1 MKTKLSRLV
10 LFLVVASFLFPAQQ
24 KVRVKDLMQR
34 FQDWLKQT
42 QYIIHSEEKE
52 VFLQLSTDRERD
64 IFIETFWKQ
73 RDPTPGTPQN
83 EYKDEHIQRFQYA
96 NKWFSR
102 GSSKPGWMTDR
113 GRIYII
119 LGEPVSK
126 DRYPSNIGLYPCV
139 VWSYYGDVSL
149 GLPNHFSLVFFQ
161 RHGVGEYQLYDPV
174 SDGPAALLLQGRNLD
189 PFDYEG
195 LYNEIRD
202 LAPALAL
209 VSLSLIPGEFN
220 YGFQPSP
227 RNAIILADILN
238 SPKKMVNPAYSTHFL
253 DLRGVVS
260 TEYLTNFVE
269 NATDIAFIQDP
280 LTGLNFLHFSIA
292 PSIVSIDYYEPNDQY
307 FCNYTLNVSLKDGE
321 DTIFQYDRQ
330 FPFYFSPDE
339 LDRVRANG
347 IALEDSFPVVAGQY
361 EFNVL
366 LTNSVGKEFTVHERT
381 IIVPEIPEVPVINGP
396 FLGYRFHDSDVNQH
410 MPFKTANK
418 KLLYDPKKTFS
429 RHEDIAVLF
438 NIINMTEDLWREGE
452 VKIYING
459 LSEKN
464 TIQKTYTLRLENYT
478 YREILSVDFI
488 VPVQELTPDYYEMKI
503 SFLDGEGKQVDEK
516 KAEFAV
522 SLAEAVSHP
531 IARMKPFSLQNQFL
545 FYYMLAEQYKKLKE
559 NDKAEENFA
568 KAYSLNKTYI
578 RGVREYAYFMLK
590 NDKFEKALEIVENLK
605 KDENLLFDYY
615 LIKGQAHTGM
625 GIYMQAIES
634 LEEGNK
640 IYNSDTR
647 LLNSLGF
654 CYYKTAQKSKAL
666 DVLKASLRVNPEQE
680 DVKKLM
686 AEIEKKPLPRI
697 ASNLKKDNISTLRYR
712 FCARIP

>member
-1 MKTKLSRLV
+1 MKTKVSKV
-10 LFLVVASFLFPAQQ
+10 ALFLIVVVSLLPAQQ
-24 KVRVKDLMQR
+24 KVREKDLLAR
-34 FQDWLKQT
+34 FQEWFKQT
-42 QYIIHSEEKE
+42 QYIIHPEEKE

-83 EYKDEHIQRFQYA
+83 EYKDEHIRRFHYA
-96 NKWFSR
+96 NKWFSK

-126 DRYPSNIGLYPCV
+126 DRYPSNIGLYPCE

-161 RHGVGEYQLYDPV
+161 RQGVGEYQLYDPV
-174 SDGPAALLLQGRNLD
+174 SDGPAALLLQGRNMD

-195 LYNEIRD
+195 LYNEIRS

-238 SPKKMVNPAYSTHFL
+238 SPKEMINPAYSTHFL

-269 NATDIAFIQDP
+269 NTTDIAFIQDP
-280 LTGLNFLHFSIA
+280 ITGLNFLHFSIA
-292 PSIVSIDYYEPNDQY
+292 PASVSIDYYEPNDQY
-307 FCNYTLNVSLKDGE
+307 FCNYTVNVSLKDGE

-330 FPFYFSPDE
+330 FPFYFSPDD
-339 LDRVRANG
+339 LNRVRANG

-361 EFNVL
+361 DFNVL
-366 LTNSVGKEFTVHERT
+366 LTNSVGKEFTVHERK
-381 IIVPEIPEVPVINGP
+381 IIVPEIPEVPTINGP
-396 FLGYRFHDSDVNQH
+396 FLGYRFHDSDINQH
-410 MPFKTANK
+410 MPFKTTDK

-429 RHEDIAVLF
+429 RHEEIAVLF
-438 NIINMTEDLWREGE
+438 NIVNMTQDLQRGAEIKISIKGLGE
-452 VKIYING
+452 K
-459 LSEKN
+459 STTEKN
-464 TIQKTYTLRLENYT
+464 YTLPLENYPF
-478 YREILSVDFI
+478 REILNVDFSI
-488 VPVQELTPDYYEMKI
+488 PALELPPDYYELKA
-503 SFLDGEGKQVDEK
+503 SFFDREGTLVDEK
-516 KAEFAV
+516 KSEFAI

-545 FYYMLAEQYKKLKE
+545 FYYMLAEQYKKMEKV
-559 NDKAEENFA
+559 DKAEENFA
-568 KAYSLNKTYI
+568 KAYSLNKTYMP
-578 RGVREYAYFMLK
+578 GVREYAFFMLQK
-590 NDKFEKALEIVENLK
+590 EKFEQALNLVENFK
-605 KDENLLFDYY
+605 QDENLLFDYY

-625 GIYMQAIES
+625 GLYMQAIES
-634 LEEGNK
+634 LEQGNR

-654 CYYKTAQKSKAL
+654 CYYKTAQKARAL
-666 DVLKASLRVNPEQE
+666 DVLNASLRVNPEQE
-680 DVKKLM
+680 DVKKLIG
-686 AEIEKKPLPRI
+686 EIQQKP
-697 ASNLKKDNISTLRYR
+697 
-712 FCARIP
+712 

>member
-1 MKTKLSRLV
+1 MITKLSKVV
-10 LFLVVASFLFPAQQ
+10 LFLVIAGSLLSAQQ
-24 KVRVKDLMQR
+24 KVKEKDLIQR
-34 FQDWLKQT
+34 YQDWLKQT
-42 QYIIHSEEKE
+42 QYIIHAEEKE
-52 VFLQLSTDRERD
+52 VFLQLTSDRERD
-64 IFIETFWKQ
+64 IFIVTFWKQ

-83 EYKDEHIQRFQYA
+83 EYKDEHIRRFQYA
-96 NKWFSR
+96 SKWFSK

-126 DRYPSNIGLYPCV
+126 DRYPSNISLYPCE

-161 RHGVGEYQLYDPV
+161 RQGVGEYQLYDPV
-174 SDGPAALLLQGRNLD
+174 SDGPSALLLQGRNMD
-189 PFDYEG
+189 PFNYEA
-195 LYNEIRD
+195 LYNEIREV
-202 LAPALAL
+202 APALAL

-238 SPKKMVNPAYSTHFL
+238 SPKEMVNPAYSTHFL

-269 NATDIAFIQDP
+269 NATDIAFIRDP

-292 PSIVSIDYYEPNDQY
+292 PSTVSIDYYEPNDQF
-307 FCNYTLNVSLKDGE
+307 FCNYTVNVSLKNGD
-321 DTIFQYDRQ
+321 DMVFQYDRQ
-330 FPFYFSPDE
+330 FPFYFSPDD

-361 EFNVL
+361 GFNIL

-381 IIVPEIPEVPVINGP
+381 IIVPEIPEVPAINGP
-396 FLGYRFHDSDVNQH
+396 FLGYGFHDSDVNQH
-410 MPFKTANK
+410 MPFKTIDK

-429 RHEDIAVLF
+429 RHENIAVLF
-438 NIINMTEDLWREGE
+438 NLVNMRENLWRGGE
-452 VKIYING
+452 VKIFING
-459 LSEKN
+459 LGENN
-464 TIQKTYTLRLENYT
+464 TVEKTYTLRLENYPFK
-478 YREILSVDFI
+478 EILSVDFTI
-488 VPVQELTPDYYEMKI
+488 PVQDLTPDYYELKM
-503 SFLDGEGKQVDEK
+503 SFLDEEGTLVDEK
-516 KAEFAV
+516 KVEFAV

-545 FYYMLAEQYKKLKE
+545 FYYMLAEQYKKLKKT
-559 NDKAEENFA
+559 DKAEESFV
-568 KAYSLNKTYI
+568 KAYSLNKSYLQ
-578 RGVREYAYFMLK
+578 GVREYAFFVLQ
-590 NDKFEKALEIVENLK
+590 NEKFEEALELVENLK
-605 KDENLLFDYY
+605 QNENLLFDYY

-625 GIYMQAIES
+625 GLYMQAIES
-634 LEEGNK
+634 LEQGNRM
-640 IYNSDTR
+640 YNSDTR

-666 DVLKASLRVNPEQE
+666 DVLKASIRVNPEQE

-686 AEIEKKPLPRI
+686 AEIEK
-697 ASNLKKDNISTLRYR
+697 
-712 FCARIP
+712 IPK

>member
-1 MKTKLSRLV
+1 MITKLSKVV
-10 LFLVVASFLFPAQQ
+10 LFLVIAGSLLSAQQ
-24 KVRVKDLMQR
+24 KVKEKDLIQR
-34 FQDWLKQT
+34 YQDWLKQT
-42 QYIIHSEEKE
+42 QYIIHAEEKE
-52 VFLQLSTDRERD
+52 VFLQLTSDRERD
-64 IFIETFWKQ
+64 IFIVTFWKQ

-83 EYKDEHIQRFQYA
+83 EYKDEHIRRFQYA
-96 NKWFSR
+96 SKWFSK

-126 DRYPSNIGLYPCV
+126 DRYPSNISLYPCE

-161 RHGVGEYQLYDPV
+161 RQGVGEYQLYDPV
-174 SDGPAALLLQGRNLD
+174 SDGPSALLLQGRNMD
-189 PFDYEG
+189 PFNYEA
-195 LYNEIRD
+195 LYNEIREV
-202 LAPALAL
+202 APALAL

-238 SPKKMVNPAYSTHFL
+238 SPKEMVNPAYSTHFL

-269 NATDIAFIQDP
+269 NSTDIAFIRDP

-292 PSIVSIDYYEPNDQY
+292 PSTVSIDYYEPNDQF
-307 FCNYTLNVSLKDGE
+307 FCNYTVNVSLKNGD
-321 DTIFQYDRQ
+321 DMVFQYDRQ
-330 FPFYFSPDE
+330 FPFYFSPDD

-361 EFNVL
+361 EFNIL

-381 IIVPEIPEVPVINGP
+381 IIVPEIPEVPTINGP
-396 FLGYRFHDSDVNQH
+396 FLGYGFHDSDVNQH
-410 MPFKTANK
+410 MPFKTIDK

-429 RHEDIAVLF
+429 RHENIAVLF
-438 NIINMTEDLWREGE
+438 NLVNMRENLWRGGE
-452 VKIYING
+452 VKIFING
-459 LSEKN
+459 LGENN
-464 TIQKTYTLRLENYT
+464 TVEKTYTLRLENYPFK
-478 YREILSVDFI
+478 EILSVDFTI
-488 VPVQELTPDYYEMKI
+488 PVQDLTPDYYELKM
-503 SFLDGEGKQVDEK
+503 SFLDEEGTLVDEK
-516 KAEFAV
+516 KVEFAV

-545 FYYMLAEQYKKLKE
+545 FYYMLAEQYKKLKKT
-559 NDKAEENFA
+559 DKAEESFV
-568 KAYSLNKTYI
+568 KAYSLNKSYLQ
-578 RGVREYAYFMLK
+578 GVREYAFFVLQ
-590 NDKFEKALEIVENLK
+590 NEKFEEALELVENLK
-605 KDENLLFDYY
+605 QNENLLFDYY

-625 GIYMQAIES
+625 GLYMQAIES
-634 LEEGNK
+634 LEQGNRM
-640 IYNSDTR
+640 YNSDTR

-666 DVLKASLRVNPEQE
+666 DVLKASIRVNPEQE

-686 AEIEKKPLPRI
+686 AEIEK
-697 ASNLKKDNISTLRYR
+697 
-712 FCARIP
+712 IPK

>member
-1 MKTKLSRLV
+1 MKTKLFKVV
-10 LFLVVASFLFPAQQ
+10 LFLVIAGSLFPAQQ
-24 KVRVKDLMQR
+24 KVREKDLMAR
-34 FQDWLKQT
+34 FQDWLKQS
-42 QYIIHSEEKE
+42 QYIIHPEEKE
-52 VFLQLSTDRERD
+52 VFLQLSTDIERD

-83 EYKDEHIQRFQYA
+83 EYKDEHIKRFQYA

-126 DRYPSNIGLYPCV
+126 DRYPSNISLYPCE

-161 RHGVGEYQLYDPV
+161 RQGVGEYQLYDPV
-174 SDGPAALLLQGRNLD
+174 SDGPAALLLQGRNMD

-195 LYNEIRD
+195 LYNEIREV
-202 LAPALAL
+202 APALAL

-238 SPKKMVNPAYSTHFL
+238 SPREMINPAYSTHFL

-269 NATDIAFIQDP
+269 NSTDIAFIRDP
-280 LTGLNFLHFSIA
+280 ITGLNFLHFSIA
-292 PSIVSIDYYEPNDQY
+292 PASVSIDYYEPNDQF
-307 FCNYTLNVSLKDGE
+307 FCNYTVNVSLKKGE
-321 DTIFQYDRQ
+321 DTVFQYDRQ
-330 FPFYFSPDE
+330 FPFYFAPDE

-347 IALEDSFPVVAGQY
+347 IALEDSFPVVAGQF

-381 IIVPEIPEVPVINGP
+381 IIVPEIPEVPTINGP
-396 FLGYRFHDSDVNQH
+396 FLGYRFHDSDINQH
-410 MPFKTANK
+410 LPFKTANK

-429 RHEDIAVLF
+429 RHENIAVMF
-438 NIINMTEDLWREGE
+438 NILNMTQDLWRGAE
-452 VKIYING
+452 VKIFIKG
-459 LSEKN
+459 LGEKN
-464 TIQKTYTLRLENYT
+464 TVEKNYTLRLENYPF
-478 YREILSVDFI
+478 REILNVDFSI
-488 VPVQELTPDYYEMKI
+488 PVQELTPDYYELKM
-503 SFLDGEGKQVDEK
+503 SFFDREGNLVDEK

-545 FYYMLAEQYKKLKE
+545 LYYMLAEQYKKLEE
-559 NDKAEENFA
+559 NDLAEEYFA
-568 KAYSLNKTYI
+568 KAYSLNKTYMQ
-578 RGVREYAYFMLK
+578 GVREYAFFMLK
-590 NDKFEKALEIVENLK
+590 NEKFDLALELAEDLK
-605 KDENLLFDYY
+605 QDENLMFDYY

-625 GIYMQAIES
+625 GLYMQAIQS
-634 LEEGNK
+634 LEEGNRL
-640 IYNSDTR
+640 YNSDTR

-654 CYYKTAQKSKAL
+654 CYYKTAQSAKAL
-666 DVLKASLRVNPEQE
+666 DVLKASLRVNPDQAG
-680 DVKKLM
+680 VKKM
-686 AEIEKKPLPRI
+686 IAEIEQ
-697 ASNLKKDNISTLRYR
+697 
-712 FCARIP
+712 IP

>member
-1 MKTKLSRLV
+1 MITKLSKVV
-10 LFLVVASFLFPAQQ
+10 LFLVIAGSLLSAQQ
-24 KVRVKDLMQR
+24 KVKEKDLIQR
-34 FQDWLKQT
+34 YQDWLKQT
-42 QYIIHSEEKE
+42 QYIIHAEEKE
-52 VFLQLSTDRERD
+52 VFLQLTSDRERD
-64 IFIETFWKQ
+64 IFIVTFWKQ

-83 EYKDEHIQRFQYA
+83 EYKDEHIRRFQYA
-96 NKWFSR
+96 SKWFSK

-126 DRYPSNIGLYPCV
+126 DRYPSNISLYPCE

-161 RHGVGEYQLYDPV
+161 RQGVGEYQLYDPV
-174 SDGPAALLLQGRNLD
+174 SDGPSALLLQGRNMD
-189 PFDYEG
+189 PFNYEA
-195 LYNEIRD
+195 LYNEIREV
-202 LAPALAL
+202 APALAL

-238 SPKKMVNPAYSTHFL
+238 SPKEMVNQAYSTHFL

-269 NATDIAFIQDP
+269 NSTDIAFIRDP

-292 PSIVSIDYYEPNDQY
+292 PSTVSIDYYEPNDQF
-307 FCNYTLNVSLKDGE
+307 FCNYTVNVSLKNGD
-321 DTIFQYDRQ
+321 DMVFQYDRQ
-330 FPFYFSPDE
+330 FPFYFSPDD

-361 EFNVL
+361 GFNIL

-381 IIVPEIPEVPVINGP
+381 IIVPEIPEVPAINGP
-396 FLGYRFHDSDVNQH
+396 FLGYGFHDSDVNQH
-410 MPFKTANK
+410 MPFKTIDK

-429 RHEDIAVLF
+429 RHENIAVLF
-438 NIINMTEDLWREGE
+438 NLVNMRENLWRGGE
-452 VKIYING
+452 VKIFING
-459 LSEKN
+459 LGENN
-464 TIQKTYTLRLENYT
+464 TVEKTYTLRLENYPFK
-478 YREILSVDFI
+478 EILSVDFTI
-488 VPVQELTPDYYEMKI
+488 PVQDLTPDYYELKM
-503 SFLDGEGKQVDEK
+503 SFLNEEGTLVDEK
-516 KAEFAV
+516 KVEFAV

-545 FYYMLAEQYKKLKE
+545 FYYMLAEQYKKLKKT
-559 NDKAEENFA
+559 DKAEESFV
-568 KAYSLNKTYI
+568 KAYSLNKSYLQ
-578 RGVREYAYFMLK
+578 GVREYAFFVLQ
-590 NDKFEKALEIVENLK
+590 NEKFEEALELVENLK
-605 KDENLLFDYY
+605 QNENLLFDYY

-625 GIYMQAIES
+625 GLYMQAIES
-634 LEEGNK
+634 LEQGNRM
-640 IYNSDTR
+640 YNSDTR

-666 DVLKASLRVNPEQE
+666 DVLKASIRVNPEQE

-686 AEIEKKPLPRI
+686 AEIEK
-697 ASNLKKDNISTLRYR
+697 
-712 FCARIP
+712 IPK

>member
-1 MKTKLSRLV
+1 MIKKLSKV
-10 LFLVVASFLFPAQQ
+10 VIFLVIAGSFLPAQQ
-24 KVRVKDLMQR
+24 KVREKDLLQR
-34 FQDWLKQT
+34 YQDWLKQT
-42 QYIIHSEEKE
+42 QYIIHAEEKE
-52 VFLQLSTDRERD
+52 VFLQLTSDRERD
-64 IFIETFWKQ
+64 IFIVTFWKQ

-83 EYKDEHIQRFQYA
+83 EYKDEHIRRFQYA
-96 NKWFSR
+96 SKWFSK

-126 DRYPSNIGLYPCV
+126 DRYPSNISLYPCE

-161 RHGVGEYQLYDPV
+161 RQGVGEYQLYDPV
-174 SDGPAALLLQGRNLD
+174 SDGPSALLLQGRNMD
-189 PFDYEG
+189 PFNYEA
-195 LYNEIRD
+195 LYNEIREV
-202 LAPALAL
+202 APALAL

-238 SPKKMVNPAYSTHFL
+238 SPKGMVNPAYSTHFL

-292 PSIVSIDYYEPNDQY
+292 PSTVSIDYYEPNDQF
-307 FCNYTLNVSLKDGE
+307 FCNYTVNVSLKNGD
-321 DTIFQYDRQ
+321 DMVFQYDRQ
-330 FPFYFSPDE
+330 FPFYFSPDD

-361 EFNVL
+361 GFNIL

-381 IIVPEIPEVPVINGP
+381 IIVPEIPEVPTINGP
-396 FLGYRFHDSDVNQH
+396 FLGYGFHDSDVNQH
-410 MPFKTANK
+410 MPFKTIDK

-429 RHEDIAVLF
+429 RHENIAVLF
-438 NIINMTEDLWREGE
+438 NIVNMKENLWRGGE
-452 VKIYING
+452 VKIFING
-459 LSEKN
+459 LGENN
-464 TIQKTYTLRLENYT
+464 TVEKTYTLQLENYPFK
-478 YREILSVDFI
+478 EILSVDFSI
-488 VPVQELTPDYYEMKI
+488 PAQDLTPDYYELKM
-503 SFLDGEGKQVDEK
+503 SFLDEEGTLVDEK
-516 KAEFAV
+516 KVEFAV

-531 IARMKPFSLQNQFL
+531 IARMKPFSRQNQFL
-545 FYYMLAEQYKKLKE
+545 FYYMLAEQYKKLKKT
-559 NDKAEENFA
+559 DKAEESFV
-568 KAYSLNKTYI
+568 KAYRLNKSYLQ
-578 RGVREYAYFMLK
+578 GVREYAFFVLQ
-590 NDKFEKALEIVENLK
+590 NEKFEEALELVENLK
-605 KDENLLFDYY
+605 QNENLLFDYY

-625 GIYMQAIES
+625 GLYMQAIES
-634 LEEGNK
+634 LEEGNRM
-640 IYNSDTR
+640 YNSDTR

-666 DVLKASLRVNPEQE
+666 DVLKASIRANPEQE

-686 AEIEKKPLPRI
+686 AEIEK
-697 ASNLKKDNISTLRYR
+697 
-712 FCARIP
+712 IPK

>member
-1 MKTKLSRLV
+1 MKTKIFKVVMFL
-10 LFLVVASFLFPAQQ
+10 LVVGSVLPGQQ
-24 KVRVKDLMQR
+24 KVRQKDLLAR
-34 FQDWLKQT
+34 YQDWLKQT
-42 QYIIHSEEKE
+42 QYIIHPEEKE
-52 VFLQLSTDRERD
+52 VFLQLSSDRERD
-64 IFIETFWKQ
+64 IFIKTFWKQ

-83 EYKDEHIQRFQYA
+83 EYKDEHLRRFQYA

-126 DRYPSNIGLYPCV
+126 DRYPSSIALYPCE
-139 VWSYYGDVSL
+139 VWSYYGDVSI
-149 GLPNHFSLVFFQ
+149 GLPTHFSLVFFQ
-161 RHGVGEYQLYDPV
+161 RQGVGEYQLYDPV
-174 SDGPAALLLQGRNLD
+174 SDGPAALLLQGRSMD

-202 LAPALAL
+202 VAPALAL

-238 SPKKMVNPAYSTHFL
+238 SPREMINPAYSTHFL

-269 NATDIAFIQDP
+269 NSTDIAFIRDP
-280 LTGLNFLHFSIA
+280 ITGLNFLHFSIA
-292 PSIVSIDYYEPNDQY
+292 PASVSIDYYEPNDQF
-307 FCNYTLNVSLKDGE
+307 FCNYTVNVSLKDGE
-321 DTIFQYDRQ
+321 DTVFQYDRE
-330 FPFYFSPDE
+330 FPFYFAPDE

-347 IALEDSFPVVAGQY
+347 IALEDSFPVVAGKF

-381 IIVPEIPEVPVINGP
+381 IIVPEVPAVATINGP
-396 FLGYRFHDSDVNQH
+396 FLGYRFHDSDINQH

-418 KLLYDPKKTFS
+418 KLLYDPKKMFS
-429 RHEDIAVLF
+429 RHENIAVMF
-438 NIINMTEDLWREGE
+438 NIVNMTQDLWRGAE
-452 VKIYING
+452 VKIFIKG
-459 LSEKN
+459 LGEKN
-464 TIQKTYTLRLENYT
+464 TVEKTYTLRLENYPF
-478 YREILSVDFI
+478 REILNVDFSI
-488 VPVQELTPDYYEMKI
+488 PVQELIPDYYELKM
-503 SFLDGEGKQVDEK
+503 SFFDREGNLVDEK

-545 FYYMLAEQYKKLKE
+545 LYYMLAEQYKKLEE
-559 NDKAEENFA
+559 NDLAEEHFA
-568 KAYSLNKTYI
+568 KAYNMNKTYT
-578 RGVREYAYFMLK
+578 RGVREYAFFMLK
-590 NDKFEKALEIVENLK
+590 NEKFDLALELVEALK
-605 KDENLLFDYY
+605 QDENLLFDYY

-625 GIYMQAIES
+625 GLYMQAIQS
-634 LEEGNK
+634 LEDGNR

-654 CYYKTAQKSKAL
+654 CYYKTAQSAKAL
-666 DVLKASLRVNPEQE
+666 DVLKASLRVNPEQAG
-680 DVKKLM
+680 VKKLI
-686 AEIEKKPLPRI
+686 AEIEQ
-697 ASNLKKDNISTLRYR
+697 
-712 FCARIP
+712 IP

>member
-1 MKTKLSRLV
+1 MITKLSKVV
-10 LFLVVASFLFPAQQ
+10 LFLVIAGSLLSAQQ
-24 KVRVKDLMQR
+24 KVREKDLIQR
-34 FQDWLKQT
+34 YQDWLKQT
-42 QYIIHSEEKE
+42 QYIIHAEEKE
-52 VFLQLSTDRERD
+52 VFLQLTSDRERD
-64 IFIETFWKQ
+64 IFIVTFWKQ

-83 EYKDEHIQRFQYA
+83 EYKDEHIRRFQYA
-96 NKWFSR
+96 SKWFSK

-126 DRYPSNIGLYPCV
+126 DRYPSNISLYPCE

-161 RHGVGEYQLYDPV
+161 RQGVGEYQLYDPV
-174 SDGPAALLLQGRNLD
+174 SDGPSALLLQGRNMD
-189 PFDYEG
+189 PFNYEA
-195 LYNEIRD
+195 LYNEIREV
-202 LAPALAL
+202 APALAL

-238 SPKKMVNPAYSTHFL
+238 SPKEMVNPAYSTHFL

-269 NATDIAFIQDP
+269 NSTDIAFIRDP

-292 PSIVSIDYYEPNDQY
+292 PSTVSIDYYEPNDQF
-307 FCNYTLNVSLKDGE
+307 FCNYTVNVSLKNGD
-321 DTIFQYDRQ
+321 DMVFQYDRQ
-330 FPFYFSPDE
+330 FPFYFSPDD

-361 EFNVL
+361 EFNIL

-381 IIVPEIPEVPVINGP
+381 IIVPEIPTVPAINGP

-410 MPFKTANK
+410 LPFKTIDK

-429 RHEDIAVLF
+429 RHENIAVLF
-438 NIINMTEDLWREGE
+438 SIVNMRENLWRGGE
-452 VKIYING
+452 VKIFING
-459 LSEKN
+459 LSEN
-464 TIQKTYTLRLENYT
+464 STVEKTYTLRLENYPFK
-478 YREILSVDFI
+478 EILSVDFTI
-488 VPVQELTPDYYEMKI
+488 PVQDLTPDYYELKM
-503 SFLDGEGKQVDEK
+503 SFLDEEGTLVDEK
-516 KAEFAV
+516 KVEFAV

-545 FYYMLAEQYKKLKE
+545 FYYMLAEQYKKLKKT
-559 NDKAEENFA
+559 DKAEESFV
-568 KAYSLNKTYI
+568 KAYSLNKSYLQ
-578 RGVREYAYFMLK
+578 GVREYAFFVLQ
-590 NDKFEKALEIVENLK
+590 NEKFEEALELVENLK
-605 KDENLLFDYY
+605 QNENLLFDYY

-625 GIYMQAIES
+625 GLYMQAIES
-634 LEEGNK
+634 LEEGNRM
-640 IYNSDTR
+640 YNSDTR

-666 DVLKASLRVNPEQE
+666 DVLKASIRVNPEQE

-686 AEIEKKPLPRI
+686 AEIEK
-697 ASNLKKDNISTLRYR
+697 
-712 FCARIP
+712 IPK